1 MKGLR
6 DITDG
11 PRSHKETI
19 DDYVRLT
26 LKRVIPSDE
35 GTYCILLKNRY
46 GCDRSFFSIKVN
58 VTRLQNNVHD
68 ENLLST
74 IILLIVV
81 QVKQRARSLTPEWST
96 LSNRTET
103 GSYIGL
109 SSDSRDD
116 DLPYVKSKHTYF
128 FSSKIDKE
136 KKNSS

>member
-26 LKRVIPSDE
+26 LKRVAPSDE

-58 VTRLQNNVHD
+58 VTRLQNSIHD
-68 ENLLST
+68 ENLHSL

-81 QVKQRARSLTPEWST
+81 VR
-96 LSNRTET
+96 
-103 GSYIGL
+103 
-109 SSDSRDD
+109 
-116 DLPYVKSKHTYF
+116 
-128 FSSKIDKE
+128 
-136 KKNSS
+136 